1 MAPRDGPWPHRKRD
15 LAGAWQ
21 AIEDL
26 RYAIDHM
33 DRTAEIAEKVSA
45 QMKRDTWL
53 GLNVLQKAGAAV
65 IGGLVLAAQICVIFG
80 LHL

>member
-1 MAPRDGPWPHRKRD
+1 MAPRDGPWPQRKRD
-15 LAGAWQ
+15 LSGAWQ

-45 QMKRDTWL
+45 QMKRDTVL
-53 GLNVLQKAGAAV
+53 GLSVVQKAFAGLAGAV
-65 IGGLVLAAQICVIFG
+65 VMAAAICSLLGV
-80 LHL
+80 HL